1 MKKFLLVGIGF
12 LLSFAGFAQKARA
25 FWEDDTVLVG
35 EHAIL
40 KIIVTDVP
48 EQLKWS
54 KIVSKT
60 NVEIRHTGEALYQK
74 EGEIEVFHVSKDYN
88 KKNHSFT
95 IIADLVAWDTANYQ
109 LSELWFEIYS
119 KDWKTK
125 DTSLTAV
132 VPELAVVF
140 EKKQV
145 DTSISEI
152 PLVEVNDPWRWL
164 KDYWWIIAL
173 VLAIP
178 VGFYLWNKRRKTTFS
193 DKETLKKRSLKRL
206 ELLKGKKMWLKGD
219 VEKHYVE
226 YSHILRSFL
235 SERYD
240 HNFLGKTSFET
251 QVSLKV
257 FGVEQ
262 QVIDRIK
269 KLLLESDFT
278 KFGKSEP
285 GQEQIITSMNKLE
298 ELIVELSPLDIPANE
313 HV

>member
-1 MKKFLLVGIGF
+1 MKQFLLVGIGF

-25 FWEDDTVLVG
+25 FWENDTVLVG
-35 EHAIL
+35 EHAAL
-40 KIIVTDVP
+40 KIIVTDIP
-48 EQLKWS
+48 EQMKWS
-54 KIVSKT
+54 KIVSST
-60 NVEIRHTGEALYQK
+60 TVEIRHTGEELYKK
-74 EGEIEVFHVSKDYN
+74 EGEIEVFQVSKDYN

-95 IIADLVAWDTANYQ
+95 ILADIVAWDTANYQ

-119 KDWKTK
+119 TDWKTK
-125 DTSLTAV
+125 DSTVYAK

-140 EKKQV
+140 KKKTV
-145 DTSISEI
+145 DTSITEI
-152 PLVEVNDPWRWL
+152 KLVEKHDPWRWF

-178 VGFYLWNKRRKTTFS
+178 LGFYFWNKRNKTTFS
-193 DKETLKKRSLKRL
+193 DRETLKKRTLKRL
-206 ELLKGKKMWLKGD
+206 ETLRGKKLWQHGEI
-219 VEKHYVE
+219 EKHYVE

-235 SERYD
+235 SERYN

-262 QVIDRIK
+262 QVIDRVK

-285 GQEQIITSMNKLE
+285 NHEQIITSMNKLE

>member
-1 MKKFLLVGIGF
+1 MKQFLLVGTGL

-25 FWEDDTVLVG
+25 FWENDTVLVG

-48 EQLKWS
+48 EQMKWS
-54 KIVSKT
+54 KIVSAT
-60 NVEIRHTGEALYQK
+60 NIEIRHTGEELYKK
-74 EGEIEVFHVSKDYN
+74 EGEIEVFHLSKDYN
-88 KKNHSFT
+88 KKNRSFT
-95 IIADLVAWDTANYQ
+95 ILADIIAWDTANYQ
-109 LSELWFEIYS
+109 LPELSFELYS

-125 DTSLTAV
+125 DSTLSAKA
-132 VPELAVVF
+132 PELAVVF
-140 EKKQV
+140 KKKHV
-145 DTSISEI
+145 DTSITEI

-178 VGFYLWNKRRKTTFS
+178 TGFYLWNKRNKTTFS
-193 DKETLKKRSLKRL
+193 DRETLKKSTLKRL
-206 ELLKGKKMWLKGD
+206 EALRGKKLWLKGD

-235 SERYD
+235 SERYS

-278 KFGKSEP
+278 KFGKSQP
-285 GQEQIITSMNKLE
+285 GEEQIITSMNKLE

>member
-1 MKKFLLVGIGF
+1 MKQFLLVGIG
-12 LLSFAGFAQKARA
+12 LLFSFAGFTQKARA
-25 FWEDDTVLVG
+25 FWEHDTVLVG
-35 EHAIL
+35 KHAIL

-48 EQLKWS
+48 EQMKWS
-54 KIVSKT
+54 KIVSAT
-60 NVEIRHTGEALYQK
+60 NIEIRHTGEELYKK

-88 KKNHSFT
+88 KKNRSFT
-95 IIADLVAWDTANYQ
+95 ILADIMAWDTANYQ
-109 LSELWFEIYS
+109 IRELSFELYS

-125 DTSLTAV
+125 DSTLFAK

-140 EKKQV
+140 EKKHV
-145 DTSISEI
+145 DTSITEI

-178 VGFYLWNKRRKTTFS
+178 TGFYLWNKRNKTTFS
-193 DKETLKKRSLKRL
+193 DRETLKKITLKRL
-206 ELLKGKKMWLKGD
+206 ETLRGKKLWLKGD

-235 SERYD
+235 SERYN

-262 QVIDRIK
+262 QVIDRVK

-278 KFGKSEP
+278 KFGKSQP
-285 GQEQIITSMNKLE
+285 GEEQIITSMNKLE